1 MMTEREKKIGIV
13 MLVIAVIVLLV
24 IIVVRVDTAKK
35 TGGIHGSGVSD
46 GERSDVVRAAQEFS
60 GPFYAQN
67 TDGATRYCSLSQAS
81 MLDVYMAGAMEA
93 EGALAIAE
101 RIEEDHAQEQIEQQA
116 VEPANLHE
124 LAGQMSDEVF
134 SSYRVMLEN
143 AGDFDS
149 DSVSFTSLFVKPWD
163 VLSYGTL
170 YSAGY
175 EVPEDKVRIL
185 GYGCTESNNSIE
197 RLYNDVIRS
206 SYKPGTYFALRMTEG
221 TIDVLGGDTAL
232 VALFD
237 NEITTKQVSDWV
249 AAGLSAD
256 DLLASGDLN
265 LICPPEDES
274 SEATEYENIYEKY
287 GLTYDWYFVDMLDAT
302 EEMLV
307 VHVLGNRV
315 CVERYAVGNAY
326 GQVFDEMSAYDEN
339 MDEDY
344 TDAGESIIEEVVE
357 QSGFVVADSET
368 AEVLDAADESVD
380 DVVEQSE
387 PVISGD
393 MEPVFTGYYCW

>member
-1 MMTEREKKIGIV
+1 
-13 MLVIAVIVLLV
+13 
-24 IIVVRVDTAKK
+24 
-35 TGGIHGSGVSD
+35 
-46 GERSDVVRAAQEFS
+46 
-60 GPFYAQN
+60 
-67 TDGATRYCSLSQAS
+67 
-81 MLDVYMAGAMEA
+81 
-93 EGALAIAE
+93 
-101 RIEEDHAQEQIEQQA
+101 
-116 VEPANLHE
+116 
-124 LAGQMSDEVF
+124 
-134 SSYRVMLEN
+134 
-143 AGDFDS
+143 
-149 DSVSFTSLFVKPWD
+149 
-163 VLSYGTL
+163 
-170 YSAGY
+170 
-175 EVPEDKVRIL
+175 
-185 GYGCTESNNSIE
+185 
-197 RLYNDVIRS
+197 
-206 SYKPGTYFALRMTEG
+206 MTEG